1 MCCTGQALNK
11 CYPLWMK
18 DTNLSSYYTTQAKK
32 QTSAF
37 IINNI
42 WNIYLG
48 KIFLGGFSY
57 LKHSS
62 ITILSLQKCL
72 NLYKKFSLFHIWYDF
87 HSLNMFIECVL
98 CAVLGIKWASGCW
111 LPAPNSCVLRKET
124 QEKERQIS
132 FFTEVTKN
140 VVKENRTEMENE
152 AEQGLLLLVVGIFC
166 AHIKKTFL
174 GK

>member
-1 MCCTGQALNK
+1 MTACKCVALGRHSISVTLFEWK
-11 CYPLWMK
+11 IQIWVL
-18 DTNLSSYYTTQAKK
+18 TTLHRQKSN

-72 NLYKKFSLFHIWYDF
+72 NLKSFVSLFHFWYDF

-111 LPAPNSCVLRKET
+111 LPAHTAVFWGRRLRKRRDKSVSL
-124 QEKERQIS
+124 QKLQ
-132 FFTEVTKN
+132 K
-140 VVKENRTEMENE
+140 M
-152 AEQGLLLLVVGIFC
+152 LW
-166 AHIKKTFL
+166 KKTGLKWRMRQSKGCFYW
-174 GK
+174 